1 MTATAASAGRTT
13 PRIVCSFVLATILF
27 GVTSVRAD
35 KQSDRRKAEA
45 HFVAANALYEAGSY
59 EEALREFLAGYE
71 VSPLPDFLLNAGQCY
86 RKLGQ
91 LDKAVDMFNDY
102 LASAATDDPWRP
114 KVHKLIAE
122 IRAKRDEE
130 LVRGASPPPTAPVP
144 APPQSTAAPP
154 AMASSSASAGR
165 TAMILS
171 ATPPPKTARRGP
183 IVRRKWFWGVL
194 AGGAVVVGGAIAL
207 GVALGAPTK
216 TYPTPALGS
225 VPVE

>member
-1 MTATAASAGRTT
+1 MIPTAATAGHT
-13 PRIVCSFVLATILF
+13 PRRIVSFFALATILF
-27 GVTSVRAD
+27 SVTSVCAD
-35 KQSDRRKAEA
+35 KQTDRKRAEA
-45 HFVAANALYEAGSY
+45 HFIAANALYEAGSY

-71 VSPLPDFLLNAGQCY
+71 LSPLPDFLLNAGQCY

-102 LASAATDDPWRP
+102 LASASTDDPWRP

-122 IRAKRDEE
+122 IRAKQDEE
-130 LVRGASPPPTAPVP
+130 LVRAAPPPPTAPAP
-144 APPQSTAAPP
+144 APSQSAVAPP
-154 AMASSSASAGR
+154 AMVSSPASAGP
-165 TAMILS
+165 TAISLS
-171 ATPPPKTARRGP
+171 ATPPSTAARRRP

-207 GVALGAPTK
+207 GVALGAPAK

>member
-1 MTATAASAGRTT
+1 MPPTAASAGHTKRQ
-13 PRIVCSFVLATILF
+13 IVRSFVLAAILF

-35 KQSDRRKAEA
+35 GQSDRKKAEA
-45 HFVAANALYEAGSY
+45 HFIAANALYEAGSY

-102 LASAATDDPWRP
+102 LASASTDDPWRP

-122 IRAKRDEE
+122 IRAKQDEE
-130 LVRGASPPPTAPVP
+130 LVRGASPAPTAPVP

-154 AMASSSASAGR
+154 AMAPSSVSPGP
-165 TAMILS
+165 TARSRS
-171 ATPPPKTARRGP
+171 ATPRSTAARREP
-183 IVRRKWFWGVL
+183 VVRRKWFWGAL

-207 GVALGAPTK
+207 GVAFGAPTK

-225 VPVE
+225 IPVE